1 MATRALHRA
10 RTRSELAAAALALF
24 QSQGFDATTVE
35 EIAAAAG
42 VSRRTFFRYFPSKQ
56 HAYFAEHFAR
66 LATFRAAMS
75 ARSALGGWAAAVEA
89 LLQVAAAYQADPA
102 TALAHHAILVA
113 SPELQKE
120 DLRLDSEWERAIRE
134 ELMAGGDDAF
144 TARLRAGALMGVTR
158 AILAAWFDD
167 RADADLV
174 VLGRAALDRLGR
186 GLSA

>member
-1 MATRALHRA
+1 VATRALHRA

-24 QSQGFDATTVE
+24 QARGFDTTTVE
-35 EIAAAAG
+35 EVAAAAG

-56 HAYFAEHFAR
+56 HAFFAEHLAR
-66 LATFRAAMS
+66 LASFRAGMR
-75 ARSALGGWAAAVEA
+75 ARAERGGWKAAVEA
-89 LLQVAAAYQADPA
+89 LLEVAAAYQADPV
-102 TALAHHAILVA
+102 TARAHHAILVA

-120 DLRLDSEWERAIRE
+120 DLRLDGEWERAIRE
-134 ELMAGGDDAF
+134 ELMAAGDDTF

-167 RADADLV
+167 PDGADLV
-174 VLGRAALDRLGR
+174 ATGRAALDRLGR